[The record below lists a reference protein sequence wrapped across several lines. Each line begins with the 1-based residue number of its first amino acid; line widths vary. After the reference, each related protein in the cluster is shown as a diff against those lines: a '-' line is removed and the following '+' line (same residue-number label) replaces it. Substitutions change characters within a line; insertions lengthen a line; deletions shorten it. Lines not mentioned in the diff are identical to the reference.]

1 MCAPADLCECAGGCI
16 LWSSVSLI
24 SSLVGSSTS
33 VLREEARCGVGPLIS
48 RRYGIHSHVPS
59 IQGPTLWLFA
69 IEEDRVMRLSSFL
82 LQAEKENADPHPLE
96 KSKKM
101 ATKAGKRTQP

>member
-1 MCAPADLCECAGGCI
+1 MAMYPPFQAQLFGC
-16 LWSSVSLI
+16 LL
-24 SSLVGSSTS
+24 
-33 VLREEARCGVGPLIS
+33 LRK
-48 RRYGIHSHVPS
+48 
-59 IQGPTLWLFA
+59 T
-69 IEEDRVMRLSSFL
+69 RLLSFL

>member
-1 MCAPADLCECAGGCI
+1 MYPPFKA
-16 LWSSVSLI
+16 
-24 SSLVGSSTS
+24 
-33 VLREEARCGVGPLIS
+33 
-48 RRYGIHSHVPS
+48 
-59 IQGPTLWLFA
+59 QLFA

-101 ATKAGKRTQP
+101 AKKAGKRTQP